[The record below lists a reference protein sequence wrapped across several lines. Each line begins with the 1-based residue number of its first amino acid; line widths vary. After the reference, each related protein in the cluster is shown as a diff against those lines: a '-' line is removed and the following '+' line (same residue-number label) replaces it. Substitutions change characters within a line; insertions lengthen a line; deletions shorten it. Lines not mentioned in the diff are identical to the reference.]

1 MVQSN
6 INSWITCSSG
16 SGSLISPKEGSL
28 NCEMVKPAS
37 NAAKLGCA
45 KTVPNKITWSGYGP
59 YLSASSLFYYWDGE
73 KSGNWCVGMCA
84 RVTSVSV

>member
-6 INSWITCSSG
+6 INSWVACSSG

-28 NCEMVKPAS
+28 ACEMVKPSS

-45 KTVPNKITWSGYGP
+45 HTVPNKIKWAAYGP
-59 YLSASSLFYYWDGE
+59 YLSASSLFYYWDSE
-73 KSGNWCVGMCA
+73 SSGNWCVGMCA
-84 RVTSVSV
+84 HATSVSV